1 MKIKQLMNILNQLD
15 GELIIKLRETNTF
28 TIYNIENVAIYPN
41 NDQFDLEV
49 TLDFDDKT

>member
-15 GELIIKLRETNTF
+15 GELYIKIRETNSF
-28 TIYNIENVAIYPN
+28 TLYNIENVAIYPA
-41 NDQFDLEV
+41 NDDYDLTV